1 MKAPVYVLTQNAQP
15 GMLIEVDGERYLVL
29 AVDTDFPTVR
39 YSTPTGMERVEYGAE
54 ARVVTISGH
63 PAALP
68 ASSVVYAVSRDDREA
83 VEARTETYVAA
94 VKAAVVDP
102 TFDVTTLG
110 LRQTCTECNVHVD
123 RMTEAE
129 RAAHEIIDMEV
140 EWFSPW
146 VIVGCEGYWMVN
158 PTAVGMEL
166 GNWQDWREIH
176 CGDCAATLAQHCVEC
191 NECPMT
197 DGPCWCGA
205 ASYKSEG
212 RPAKAAE
219 AHEHFEGCPWVEGG
233 TETCDCAEP
242 AQIASEAPGGT
253 DAPQTP
259 AEPAATS
266 PQGRAALLAAM
277 VAETMTIPTEVRY
290 ARAYGVL
297 SGLVRGLLTD
307 THRIEMAQSYVEQL
321 DEAIAAEHR

>member
-1 MKAPVYVLTQNAQP
+1 MQSPMYVLTQNAQP
-15 GMLIEVDGERYLVL
+15 GMLIEIDGERYMVQ
-29 AVDTDFPTVR
+29 AVDTDYPVVIYT
-39 YSTPTGMERVEYGAE
+39 TPRGRERVEYGAE
-54 ARVVTISGH
+54 ARVVTVSAH

-68 ASSVVYAVSRDDREA
+68 ASSVTYPTPRFPNALAE
-83 VEARTETYVAA
+83 VEARTEVYVTAVRAA
-94 VKAAVVDP
+94 VADP
-102 TFDVTTLG
+102 AFDVTTLG

-146 VIVGCEGYWMVN
+146 VLVGCEGYWMVD
-158 PTAVGMEL
+158 PAAVGMER

-197 DGPCWCGA
+197 DGPCWCGG

-212 RPAKAAE
+212 RPA
-219 AHEHFEGCPWVEGG
+219 
-233 TETCDCAEP
+233 
-242 AQIASEAPGGT
+242 QSASEAPEGT
-253 DAPQTP
+253 DAPEAP
-259 AEPAATS
+259 AEPVATDS
-266 PQGRAALLAAM
+266 QGRAALLAAM
-277 VAETMTIPTEVRY
+277 VTETMTIPVEVRY

-307 THRIEMAQSYVEQL
+307 THGIEMAQGFVRQL
-321 DEAIAAEHR
+321 DEALAAEHR

>member
-176 CGDCAATLAQHCVEC
+176 CGDCAATLAALRRVQRVPDDRRPVLVWRGLVQER
-191 NECPMT
+191 
-197 DGPCWCGA
+197 GPSG
-205 ASYKSEG
+205 
-212 RPAKAAE
+212 
-219 AHEHFEGCPWVEGG
+219 
-233 TETCDCAEP
+233 
-242 AQIASEAPGGT
+242 
-253 DAPQTP
+253 
-259 AEPAATS
+259 
-266 PQGRAALLAAM
+266 QGR
-277 VAETMTIPTEVRY
+277 RG
-290 ARAYGVL
+290 ARAFRGVPV
-297 SGLVRGLLTD
+297 GRGRDRDVRLCRARSDRL
-307 THRIEMAQSYVEQL
+307 
-321 DEAIAAEHR
+321 